1 MMEAPVKSKWKL
13 CNYVVGMETAGQS
26 AALRTFI
33 LVEGF
38 KVAF

>member
-1 MMEAPVKSKWKL
+1 MMEAPVKSNGQL

-26 AALRTFI
+26 AALIAFI
-33 LVEGF
+33 LVGGF